1 MTPQLVD
8 HAQAD
13 SCIVIVAVTVNKK
26 SHDVA
31 WRRTVCLIVAV
42 AVAIIS
48 QSYCERR
55 LSRLPAQP
63 IELTLITFWSTLHIC
78 RVLLTIW
85 RDLKLS
91 FMYFKSRILVLQS
104 FFGQAAAYQA
114 DINLV
119 AIYHHS
125 RYMYWQ

>member
-1 MTPQLVD
+1 MTPQLVG

-13 SCIVIVAVTVNKK
+13 SCIVIVAVTIVNKK

-31 WRRTVCLIVAV
+31 WRHTVCLIVAV
-42 AVAIIS
+42 AVIS

-63 IELTLITFWSTLHIC
+63 IELTLITFWSTLYIC
-78 RVLLTIW
+78 IVLLTIW

-91 FMYFKSRILVLQS
+91 FMYLKTHPGAAVIVRPGACISTWYQLRRHLSPQS
-104 FFGQAAAYQA
+104 LHVYSQ
-114 DINLV
+114 
-119 AIYHHS
+119 
-125 RYMYWQ
+125 

>member
-1 MTPQLVD
+1 MTPQLVG
-8 HAQAD
+8 QAHTD
-13 SCIVIVAVTVNKK
+13 SCIVIVAVTIVNKK

-42 AVAIIS
+42 AVIS

-63 IELTLITFWSTLHIC
+63 IELTLITFWSTLYIC

-85 RDLKLS
+85 RDVKVS

-104 FFGQAAAYQA
+104 LFGQAPAYQP

-125 RYMYWQ
+125 R